1 MLWYFLNREI
11 QSDLR
16 YALETSELWKQREL
30 TAVRDSTLAD
40 EVAHHLVVNGYA
52 DIAPGGS
59 KLAGKFVWTN
69 EFLKQ
74 ICLQL
79 SPYAVVSQQFPR
91 AIGRLFEEQG
101 YTLISDR
108 TRETGRLFL
117 LPDTPEPLLECL
129 SKKFSIPIPE
139 LEGASIWTKKRGTV
153 PIDGL

>member
-1 MLWYFLNREI
+1 MFQVAI
-11 QSDLR
+11 AFIPAAS
-16 YALETSELWKQREL
+16 
-30 TAVRDSTLAD
+30 DSTSAD
-40 EVAHHLVVNGYA
+40 EVAQYLVVNGYA
-52 DIAPGGS
+52 EIAPEGS

-74 ICLQL
+74 NCLQWK
-79 SPYAVVSQQFPR
+79 PYAAVSQQFPR

-117 LPDTPEPLLECL
+117 LPDTPELLLECL

-139 LEGASIWTKKRGTV
+139 LEGASVWTEKKDTCSDR
-153 PIDGL
+153 